1 MYGSL
6 DISTSALVAHRQWM
20 TAISNNLANE
30 YSLENAQGE
39 YSPYRAKI
47 VVMRPGDGE
56 GSSQGVHVAEIMQ
69 DPSQLCRVFDPTSPF
84 ADNEGYVG
92 YPNVDPVKEQMN
104 AMMALNAYQANIT
117 AAEATKTML
126 RDSLKLIG

>member
-69 DPSQLCRVFDPTSPF
+69 DPSQLRRVFDPTSPF